1 MHRKSQPEPKG
12 NAVRQ
17 LELTSLL
24 GLRDSNGDRLIL
36 SRLDRPNG
44 TRGYMLR
51 VGTGSV
57 LLTAG
62 DLHRLSTAIRL
73 ELFTA
78 SQFRF
83 LARAIWLLI
92 LCAALW
98 LLTYAVVG
106 PLFAY
111 PWSN

>member
-1 MHRKSQPEPKG
+1 MQ
-12 NAVRQ
+12 Q
-17 LELTSLL
+17 LEFTSLV

-36 SRLDRPNG
+36 SRLDRPDG
-44 TRGYMLR
+44 TWGYLLR

-57 LLTAG
+57 FLTAG
-62 DLHRLSTAIRL
+62 DLHRLSSVIRL
-73 ELFTA
+73 ELIA
-78 SQFRF
+78 AGQFRF

-92 LCAALW
+92 LFAAVW
-98 LLTYAVVG
+98 LLASAEVG